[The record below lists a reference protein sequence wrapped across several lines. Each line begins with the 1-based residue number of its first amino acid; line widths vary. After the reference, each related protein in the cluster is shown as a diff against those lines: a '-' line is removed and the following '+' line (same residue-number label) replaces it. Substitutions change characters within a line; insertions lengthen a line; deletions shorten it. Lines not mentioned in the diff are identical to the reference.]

1 MHEMGIAQQLVS
13 IALEAIP
20 KEIETPR
27 VAVLHLRIGKLASVV
42 EQSLTFCLEIITQ
55 DTPLEKVRLEI
66 ESVPVRLRCKRCQNQ
81 WETDNPLFQCPDCP
95 DSQVE
100 MISGREIEIISMELA
115 DDET

>member
-20 KEIETPR
+20 KDMDNPR
-27 VAVLHLRIGKLASVV
+27 VAILHLRIGKLASVV
-42 EQSLTFCLEIITQ
+42 EHSLTFCLEIITQ

-66 ESVPVRLRCKRCQNQ
+66 ESVPVRLRCKRCQKQ
-81 WETDNPLFQCPDCP
+81 WETDNPMFQCPDCP
-95 DSQVE
+95 DGQVE

-115 DDET
+115 DD